1 MKFFR
6 KHTLLTRT
14 LWMLFFLIILLVGQA
29 ITLPGIDPAVA
40 HVALEKQ
47 TYLQF
52 LGVAVGG
59 QFSVPTLF
67 TLGLGPYMTGL
78 IIWQAIAALDLDS
91 VNRLSINQT
100 GYIQKLIT
108 LVLAFLQAY
117 PILQYVQPALETV
130 YFGNTEVPTDLIN
143 FGAVLILVAGAM
155 FTVFLGNLNN
165 DKGLGGISM
174 MILPGV
180 LMGLPKTLQVGW
192 GNFDYKLTTPHLII
206 AVIVTLVVIIAL
218 VMLLQIELRIPLQK
232 PLMEGSGSKSYL
244 PFKLLIAGAMPFM
257 FSSTLFM
264 LPRNLVQGSYD
275 VSHSGFGKWVLLLT
289 DQQTILGIINYGVI
303 IMILTYAFGFITVQ
317 PLRLTK
323 QMKENNE
330 YIFQVFPGSDTS
342 SYLLKRF
349 FTMATFGGLALV
361 IMALIPLIIGLHVS
375 GIANYT
381 LYIGSVA
388 ILVTLIKVLWDQ
400 ILALYSKNRY
410 RIF

>member
-1 MKFFR
+1 
-6 KHTLLTRT
+6 
-14 LWMLFFLIILLVGQA
+14 MLGQA
-29 ITLPGIDPAVA
+29 VTLPGIDPTVA

-59 QFSVPTLF
+59 QLSVPTLF
-67 TLGLGPYMTGL
+67 SLGLGPYMTGL
-78 IIWQAIAALDLDS
+78 IVWQAVTSLDLES
-91 VNRLSINQT
+91 VNRMSINQA
-100 GYIQKLIT
+100 GYIQKFIT
-108 LVLAFLQAY
+108 LIIAFLQGY
-117 PILQYVQPALETV
+117 PVLQYVQPALEPI
-130 YFGNTEVPTDLIN
+130 YIGNTQVPTSIIS
-143 FGAVLILVAGAM
+143 FGAVLVLVAGAM

-192 GNFDYKLTTPHLII
+192 GSFDYKLTAINLII
-206 AVIVTLVVIIAL
+206 AGIVMILVIIIL

-244 PFKLLIAGAMPFM
+244 PFKLLIAVAMPFM

-264 LPRNLVQGSYD
+264 LPRNLVQGNYD
-275 VSHSGFGKWVLLLT
+275 FSQTGLGKFILLMT
-289 DQQTILGIINYGVI
+289 NQQTGLGIVNYGII
-303 IMILTYAFGFITVQ
+303 IMLLTYAFGFITVQ

-330 YIFQVFPGSDTS
+330 YIFGVFSGSDNS
-342 SYLLKRF
+342 KYLLDRF
-349 FTMATFGGLALV
+349 FTMATFGGLCFV
-361 IMALIPLIIGLHVS
+361 IMAVIPLIIGLKYP

-388 ILVTLIKVLWDQ
+388 ILVTLIQVLWDQ
-400 ILALYSKNRY
+400 IRALYSKNHY